1 MTKTLNTTPAA
12 TVADEVA
19 PVIPQLTKAQKAAA
33 ARSAAKANLKSSNS
47 DPVLAALKASM
58 NKEAKSVRT
67 PTLSKAQKVRAIEL
81 EREVKARDAQAAVKA
96 KAKTADNNAFAAMT
110 ASLTVDEAEAAETT
124 AISAIAAARKSSSKG
139 AAPSVRPADTA
150 RYVLGAYKGR
160 AGAMYEFMKRA
171 GALPEGFTREQMV
184 DSCARK
190 APHAAVATR
199 AQVLDYFAWAVRH
212 GLLHVTEAAPVAAKV
227 KAAKGRKAVS
237 RLLQNP
243 AA

>member
-12 TVADEVA
+12 DDVVTAAV
-19 PVIPQLTKAQKAAA
+19 PQLTKAQKAAA
-33 ARSAAKANLKSSNS
+33 ARRDAKANLKSSKS
-47 DPVLAALKASM
+47 DPVLAALVASM
-58 NKEAKSVRT
+58 NGAT
-67 PTLSKAQKVRAIEL
+67 P
-81 EREVKARDAQAAVKA
+81 VKARSGRKA
-96 KAKTADNNAFAAMT
+96 KAATAPEAAPVEGNGGPFAAMT
-110 ASLTVDEAEAAETT
+110 ASLTVDEAEAAETS

-139 AAPSVRPADTA
+139 SAPSVRPADTA

-171 GALPEGFTREQMV
+171 GGLPEGFTREQMV

-227 KAAKGRKAVS
+227 KTAKGRKAVS